1 MKEKNFP
8 DDNTAHENN
17 HESIEE
23 LKKKVNILIEE
34 LEQEKDL
41 KNSLEKY
48 QKLINLNNTIEKGFQ
63 KLSKNI
69 SLNFK
74 EKIEKI
80 IKKKNAK

>member
-8 DDNTAHENN
+8 DDNTPHDNT

-23 LKKKVNILIEE
+23 LKKKANILVEE

-41 KNSLEKY
+41 KNSIEKY
-48 QKLINLNNTIEKGFQ
+48 QKLINLNNIIEKRFY
-63 KLSKNI
+63 KLSKKI

-74 EKIEKI
+74 EKIESI
-80 IKKKNAK
+80 IKKKNAN